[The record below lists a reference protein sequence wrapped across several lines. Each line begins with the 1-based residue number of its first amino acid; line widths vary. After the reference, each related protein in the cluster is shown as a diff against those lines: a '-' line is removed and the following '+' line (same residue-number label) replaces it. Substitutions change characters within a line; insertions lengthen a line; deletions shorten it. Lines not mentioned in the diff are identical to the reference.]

1 MNIGDVAA
9 ITGLTAKMIRYYETN
24 GLMRKPERTT
34 RGYRAFTR
42 SDVDRLQFIH
52 CALELGLRPTQI
64 RQLLLLW
71 DDRKRNGAKLKNV
84 ARGYLA
90 QFEKKAAHLTD
101 MIATLD
107 QYVDAK
113 AARSDTPVLVKRHS
127 ATTPR
132 S

>member
-9 ITGLTAKMIRYYETN
+9 ITGLSAKMIRYYETN

-71 DDRKRNGAKLKNV
+71 DDRKRNTVKLTNI
-84 ARGYLA
+84 ARGYLV
-90 QFEKKAAHLTD
+90 QFEKKAAHLND
-101 MIATLD
+101 MIATLSR
-107 QYVDAK
+107 YVDAK
-113 AARSDTPVLVKRHS
+113 AARSHTPVLIKRRE
-127 ATTPR
+127 TTA
-132 S
+132 